1 MRKIKMSKKV
11 LPLLLLPAL
20 LPNRGCTLEL
30 ALVAIFV
37 LWMTTMV
44 VYYRRRGVAGVTR
57 GVLLALFFC
66 FAGLVVWA
74 GFCRVSV
81 RLVTEG
87 WMRRELARIQPPP
100 NAREF
105 CFAVL
110 ADNKTGGRCREKVFV
125 ECLRRIQSDPE
136 IGFVVH
142 IGDAVCGVNPELY
155 NRFYKTVKAH
165 LKKPFL
171 VAAGNHDIGLLTA
184 DLYKRFFGMR
194 YYAFRYG
201 DAGFV
206 LTDGSYPW
214 AFDAQQLRWLKETLK
229 RFSNQRFI
237 FVFQHQPLVDP
248 RGGGKHH
255 CLPESFAEK
264 LAAIYRRH
272 GITCLFCSHVHG
284 YFEGVWRGVRFY
296 VTGGAGAALAGKNP
310 AHFFYHYLKV
320 RVSRDGFSVKVVRI
334 PALGKQSEGLNWISR
349 NKFEIAARGRFA
361 GWGGMVITAL
371 AFVALVRRKR
381 RRNKQRD

>member
-1 MRKIKMSKKV
+1 MLKEV
-11 LPLLLLPAL
+11 LPFMFLSAL
-20 LPNRGCTLEL
+20 LFNQGYELEF
-30 ALVAIFV
+30 ALVAIFAF
-37 LWMTTMV
+37 WMTTMV
-44 VYYRRRGVAGVTR
+44 VFHRRRGVAGVTR

-66 FAGLVVWA
+66 FAGLVVWGGLCKA
-74 GFCRVSV
+74 SV
-81 RLVTEG
+81 RLATEG
-87 WMRRELARIQPPP
+87 WMRRELARIQSPP
-100 NAREF
+100 NAKHF

-110 ADNKTGGRCREKVFV
+110 ADNKTGGCCRERVFV
-125 ECLRRIQSDPE
+125 ECLRRIQSDPD
-136 IGFVVH
+136 IRFVVH

-171 VAAGNHDIGLLTA
+171 VAAGNHDIAFLTV
-184 DLYKRFFGMR
+184 DLYERFFGMR

-206 LTDGSYPW
+206 LVDGSYPW
-214 AFDAQQLRWLKETLK
+214 AFDAHQLRWLKETLK

-237 FVFQHQPLVDP
+237 FVFQHQPLIDP

-255 CLPESFAEK
+255 CLPESLAEK
-264 LAAIYRRH
+264 LADLYCRH
-272 GITCLFCSHVHG
+272 GVACLFCSHVHG
-284 YFEGVWRGVRFY
+284 CFEGVWRGVRFY
-296 VTGGAGAALAGKNP
+296 VTGGAGAALAGKDP

-320 RVSRDGFSVKVVRI
+320 RVSGDGFSVKVVKV

-349 NKFEIAARGRFA
+349 HKFEIAAGGRFV
-361 GWGGMVITAL
+361 GWGGVVITAL
-371 AFVALVRRKR
+371 AFVVLVRRKR